1 MEDKKSYLQMLA
13 DQLREWDTEIDELKV
28 KAHLAKADAKDE
40 LAKQLE
46 ELRVK
51 REAAQ
56 GKLQQLQNAGDEA
69 WDDIKV
75 GVEKSW
81 TEMKGVFR
89 SALSKF
95 TDGKK

>member
-1 MEDKKSYLQMLA
+1 MQDKKSYLEMLA

-40 LAKQLE
+40 FAKQLE
-46 ELRVK
+46 ELRAK

-56 GKLQQLQNAGDEA
+56 GKLQQLQDAGDEA
-69 WDDIKV
+69 WDDIKA

-81 TEMKGVFR
+81 AEMKGAFR
-89 SALSKF
+89 SAISKF
-95 TDGKK
+95 TDDKK

>member
-1 MEDKKSYLQMLA
+1 MQDKKSYLEMLA
-13 DQLREWDTEIDELKV
+13 DQLRVWDTEIDELKV

-40 LAKQLE
+40 FAKQIE

-51 REAAQ
+51 KEAAQ
-56 GKLQQLQNAGDEA
+56 SKLQQLQEAGDEA
-69 WDDIKV
+69 WDDIKA

-81 TEMKGVFR
+81 TEMKGAFR

-95 TDGKK
+95 TDDKK

>member
-1 MEDKKSYLQMLA
+1 MQDKKSYLEMLA

-40 LAKQLE
+40 FAKQLE
-46 ELRVK
+46 ELRAK

-56 GKLQQLQNAGDEA
+56 GKLQQLQEAGDEA
-69 WDDIKV
+69 WDDIKA

-81 TEMKGVFR
+81 TEMKGAFR
-89 SALSKF
+89 SAIAKF
-95 TDGKK
+95 TDDKK

>member
-1 MEDKKSYLQMLA
+1 MQDKKSYLQMLA

-56 GKLQQLQNAGDEA
+56 GKLQQLQAAGDEA
-69 WDDIKV
+69 WDDIKI

-81 TEMKGVFR
+81 TEMKGAFR
-89 SALSKF
+89 SAMSKF

>member
-46 ELRVK
+46 ELRTK

-56 GKLQQLQNAGDEA
+56 GKLQQLQEAGDEA

-81 TEMKGVFR
+81 TEMKGAFR
-89 SALSKF
+89 SAMAKF
-95 TDGKK
+95 TSDKK

>member
-1 MEDKKSYLQMLA
+1 MQDKKSYLEMLA

-40 LAKQLE
+40 LQKQIE
-46 ELRVK
+46 ELRVQK
-51 REAAQ
+51 EAAQ
-56 GKLQQLQNAGDEA
+56 SKLKQLQDAGDEA

-81 TEMKGVFR
+81 TEMKGAFR
-89 SALSKF
+89 SAMSKF

>member
-1 MEDKKSYLQMLA
+1 MQDKKSYLEMLA

-46 ELRVK
+46 ELRAK
-51 REAAQ
+51 REMAQ

-69 WDDIKV
+69 WDDIKA

-81 TEMKGVFR
+81 TEMKGAFR

-95 TDGKK
+95 TDDKK